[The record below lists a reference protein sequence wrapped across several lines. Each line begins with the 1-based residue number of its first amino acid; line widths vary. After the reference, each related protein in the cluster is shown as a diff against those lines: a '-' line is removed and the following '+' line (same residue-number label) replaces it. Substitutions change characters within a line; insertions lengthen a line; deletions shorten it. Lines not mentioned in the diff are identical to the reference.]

1 MPQCAYC
8 LSASAALKRP
18 KTGDAVCK
26 LCFLSRFEQ
35 EIHDTIISQHLF
47 SAGERVAIAA
57 SGGKDSTVLAAVLT
71 KLNRHHGYGLDLFLL
86 SVDEGITGYRD
97 DSLRSLQRQR
107 EELGL
112 ELAIVSYADL
122 YGWTMDQ
129 IVQEIGKKNNCTSAA
144 AAADLLAR
152 PAADTAQTLSC

>member
-8 LSASAALKRP
+8 ASCSAVLKRP
-18 KTGDAVCK
+18 KTGEAVCK

-35 EIHDTIISQHLF
+35 EIHDTITSQHLF

-71 KLNRHHGYGLDLFLL
+71 KLNRQYSYGLDLFLL
-86 SVDEGITGYRD
+86 SVDEGISGYRD

-129 IVQEIGKKNNCTSAA
+129 IVQEIGKKNNCTSAQQQHHSGHTQ
-144 AAADLLAR
+144 
-152 PAADTAQTLSC
+152 PTDTAQRV